1 MSYWINKALDYFK
14 TQEMRDKEL
23 KKDPWSLVYIPDHFK
38 TEEMCNKAVEEYP
51 LLLIKVPDPRNV

>member
-1 MSYWINKALDYFK
+1 
-14 TQEMRDKEL
+14 MRDKEL